1 MKIHEYHHMIKI
13 EIENSLRN
21 MAIYA

>member
-13 EIENSLRN
+13 EIENSLHN
-21 MAIYA
+21 IAIYA